1 MLKAKGVT
9 LMEVMITVAI
19 IGILSAI
26 AIPSYSTYVTKSRQG
41 EAKSALLELGQFMER
56 HYTANSSY
64 GTVSAGVTTSLT
76 ATDLPF
82 SAIPKDGGNTYYT
95 VAVSSTAQTFD
106 ITLTP
111 TGVMSGDSC
120 GNYTL
125 DEQGVHNP
133 TSSDCW

>member
-76 ATDLPF
+76 ATD
-82 SAIPKDGGNTYYT
+82 GGNTYYT